1 MYTMEHMRTD
11 YSLQS
16 KITIIGLL
24 CQSNYKCIKTQTS
37 AQSGGGGS
45 LQYNVLIDEL
55 DNLREREVK
64 ATHHDDSNLLSTHIQ
79 LMKES
84 AILVPYNSRRIIANP
99 KM

>member
-37 AQSGGGGS
+37 AQRGGGGS
-45 LQYNVLIDEL
+45 LQYQCID
-55 DNLREREVK
+55 RWAR
-64 ATHHDDSNLLSTHIQ
+64 
-79 LMKES
+79 
-84 AILVPYNSRRIIANP
+84 
-99 KM
+99 